1 MKKFLFLIAVYFF
14 ASCSSPNK
22 IPDDVIGINKM
33 KFIIWDLTRAGKLAQ
48 IEYEKKHPINSAKGK
63 PALKDSLLAKKNKR
77 SDSSSR
83 IQDTAALKKD
93 TMSLKLLSTQ
103 AFQQVFDLY
112 HITKEEFYKSYRYYE
127 EHPDKNN
134 ILMDS
139 LSAYANRQR
148 QELYKKME

>member
-1 MKKFLFLIAVYFF
+1 M
-14 ASCSSPNK
+14 
-22 IPDDVIGINKM
+22 IGINKM

-48 IEYEKKHPINSAKGK
+48 IEYEKAHPVNLPKGK
-63 PALKDSLLAKKNKR
+63 LRLKDSALSKKNKR
-77 SDSSSR
+77 SDSTSR
-83 IQDTAALKKD
+83 KQDTSAFKKD
-93 TMSLKLLSTQ
+93 TVSLKLLSTQ

-139 LSAYANRQR
+139 LSAYATRQR
-148 QELYKKME
+148 QELYKKMQ